1 MSECQIW
8 HNLIDGDVDEERER
22 QIKVVLGKIRRQNML
37 DNSDLNS

>member
-8 HNLIDGDVDEERER
+8 HNLIDGDVGEGRER
-22 QIKVVLGKIRRQNML
+22 QIKVVLGKMRRQNML